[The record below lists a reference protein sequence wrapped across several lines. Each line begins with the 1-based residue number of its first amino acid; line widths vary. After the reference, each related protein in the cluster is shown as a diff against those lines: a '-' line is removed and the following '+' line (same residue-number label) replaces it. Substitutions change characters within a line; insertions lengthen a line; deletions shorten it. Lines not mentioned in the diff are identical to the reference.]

1 VTHIV
6 LGPPGTGKTKT
17 LLDAVEAELA
27 AGTPPDR
34 IGFVTFTRRAAEEA
48 VARASSRFRLERR
61 QLPHFRTLHSMCFR
75 QLGLTPGDVLDTQ
88 RLQREFSPYAGV
100 ELTGR
105 WGEDGAFHGYAEG
118 DRLLFMENLAR
129 VRGVPLRSLHNTHHD
144 GLRWRQVEHVSRA
157 LSQFKSERGVMDYTD
172 MLEEFVRRDAPPPLV
187 SLYVDEA
194 QDLSQLQWAVVRCL
208 ARGVGQLT
216 VAGDDDQSIYR
227 WAGADVEELVRM
239 PGDVRVLGQS
249 YRCPA
254 RVQEL
259 ATSVLS
265 GVRGPRRAK
274 DWRARRGA
282 VGEVVH
288 VGDVEQVDLGGAW
301 ESDGVQPVLV
311 LARNEYVLREQ
322 VEPELRQRG
331 VIYEHAGKTSVRQ
344 STLDAVEAWEELRAG
359 RAVSVEAAL
368 RAYAQMTAGQGV
380 EAGHKDLP
388 GFPRGDGAPPVT
400 MAQLLERG
408 GLRTSAIWHEALD
421 RLPRA
426 EVSYLLRAR
435 RHGERLRSRPRVRV
449 STIHGAKGGEA
460 RHVVLM
466 TEMARRTYREMEVSP
481 DDERRVWYV
490 AVTRARERLSV
501 VGLPSRRRAAGAGQV
516 PWL

>member
-194 QDLSQLQWAVVRCL
+194 QDLS
-208 ARGVGQLT
+208 
-216 VAGDDDQSIYR
+216 
-227 WAGADVEELVRM
+227 
-239 PGDVRVLGQS
+239 
-249 YRCPA
+249 
-254 RVQEL
+254 
-259 ATSVLS
+259 
-265 GVRGPRRAK
+265 
-274 DWRARRGA
+274 
-282 VGEVVH
+282 
-288 VGDVEQVDLGGAW
+288 
-301 ESDGVQPVLV
+301 
-311 LARNEYVLREQ
+311 
-322 VEPELRQRG
+322 
-331 VIYEHAGKTSVRQ
+331 
-344 STLDAVEAWEELRAG
+344 TLDAVEAWEELRAG

-400 MAQLLERG
+400 MDQLVERG